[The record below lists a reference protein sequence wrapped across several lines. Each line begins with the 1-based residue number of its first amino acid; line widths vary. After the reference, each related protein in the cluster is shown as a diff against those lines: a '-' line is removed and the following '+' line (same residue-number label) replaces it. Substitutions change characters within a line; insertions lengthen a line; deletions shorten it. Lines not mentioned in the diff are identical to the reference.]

1 MKILTINP
9 GSTSTKISI
18 FEDTNLLFEEVL
30 RHPAEELSEYP
41 TLKDQYE
48 YRENMITDFIKSKG
62 FSMKDIDAIGARG
75 GLIGPIEGGTYKIDE
90 KLAERLG
97 TNIVH
102 ASNLAGLIAYDLT
115 KHYNIPS
122 FITNPVTVDEMSD
135 IAKITGVPGVMR
147 KSKFHA
153 LNQKAVAG
161 KVATKLGK
169 NYDECNLI
177 VVHLGGGVS
186 IGAHSKGKVI
196 DVNNCIDGDGPM
208 SPNRAGSLPVE
219 SVIELCFNGKYTES
233 SLKTYVSS
241 EAGLWAYLGT
251 SDTRDVQKMI
261 AEGNKEAEKLYQA
274 FAYQVAKSIGAMATV
289 LKGDIDAIVI
299 TGGIAYS
306 DQFVGMIKERISF
319 IGKIIVMPGEEEM
332 LALAEG
338 ALRVMNGE
346 EKAKIYKG

>member
-1 MKILTINP
+1 MKILAINP

-30 RHPAEELSEYP
+30 RHPAEELSKYP
-41 TLKDQYE
+41 TLKDQYG
-48 YRENMITDFIKSKG
+48 YREDMITAFIKSKG
-62 FSMKDIDAIGARG
+62 FSVKDIDAIAARG

-97 TNIVH
+97 TNMVH

-115 KHYNIPS
+115 KEYNIPS
-122 FITNPVTVDEMSD
+122 FITNPVTVDEMED
-135 IAKITGVPGVMR
+135 IAKITGIPGITR

-161 KVATKLGK
+161 KVADKLGK
-169 NYDECNLI
+169 TYEECNLI

-186 IGAHSKGKVI
+186 IGAHQKGKVI

-219 SVIELCFNGKYTES
+219 SVIELCFSGKYTEK

-261 AEGNKEAEKLYQA
+261 AAGNKEAETLYKA
-274 FAYQVAKSIGAMATV
+274 FAYQVSKGIGAMTTV
-289 LKGDIDAIVI
+289 LKGKVDAIVI

-306 DQFVGMIKERISF
+306 DQFVGMIKERTSF
-319 IGKIIVMPGEEEM
+319 LGNIIVMPGEEEM
-332 LALAEG
+332 LALAESV
-338 ALRVMNGE
+338 LRVMSGK
-346 EKAKIYKG
+346 EKVKVYKG